1 MKRLLALLM
10 AMVMLLCMTACG
22 DDTVKENESK
32 DKTTTTTV
40 ISTTASTAD
49 ATTTTTESA
58 ADSTTSTDDTE
69 AVTTVTTV
77 TTVVVS
83 TTASTTIAT
92 TTTTT
97 PAKPSVAAKLNGV
110 SLSEYTIVLSEDAL
124 DYADRAATY
133 IRDEIRTRTG
143 AEVSIVTDATAPTKH
158 EIVVG
163 ETTRA
168 ISKTLNEKTEGL
180 QFSMMAKDGHV
191 AMEGDYFIIAAAAY
205 YFVTTYIT
213 SKTVSATVPTTAF
226 VQKPIQQKAN
236 NYIMLIGDGMGI
248 NQTRLPEVYN
258 HDRFDSD
265 EVDANNF
272 TDGEHLFYGYL
283 FPNQGYA
290 RTQSLNGVTDSAA
303 GGTALA
309 TGYKTTNGR
318 IGRDKDKNDL
328 KSLTEMAGDLGMATA
343 VMSTEGR
350 KGATPAAFC
359 SHADARD
366 MYDEIVASQEE
377 TVAKYGTIIKCDY
390 DVYTGLGI
398 SYYMER
404 TITNTLAELDKN
416 EKGFFMMYEEAYI
429 DKHSHNQDVEKATWA
444 VFRFN
449 QAIAL
454 FMEYAFYNPD
464 TAVIIS
470 ADHETGGLTDLA
482 GVYKYS
488 HGDHTAKL
496 VPVFAYGIGT
506 EVFHDQEIENVQIP
520 KTIAKM
526 MGQSLAA
533 DTDAQY
539 PPLN

>member
-1 MKRLLALLM
+1 MKRFSALFLSL
-10 AMVMLLCMTACG
+10 VMLLCLLSGCG
-22 DDTVKENESK
+22 GNTTEPQKEEG
-32 DKTTTTTV
+32 TTTV
-40 ISTTASTAD
+40 STTTSTTAGD
-49 ATTTTTESA
+49 TTTTTEGTTDA
-58 ADSTTSTDDTE
+58 ATTDTTE
-69 AVTTVTTV
+69 GTTTVTTTV
-77 TTVVVS
+77 TTDGTTVTTTTVVV
-83 TTASTTIAT
+83 
-92 TTTTT
+92 T
-97 PAKPSVAAKLNGV
+97 PAVKAKLNGV
-110 SLSEYTIVLSEDAL
+110 SLSEYTIVLSADAL
-124 DYADRAATY
+124 DYADRAAEY

-143 AEVSIVTDATAPTKH
+143 AELKIVTDNKPATKH

-163 ETTRA
+163 ETNRA
-168 ISKTLNEKTEGL
+168 ISKSLNAKTEGL

-205 YFVTTYIT
+205 YFVTTYVT
-213 SKTVSATVPTTAF
+213 GKNASTTVPSTAF
-226 VQKPIQQKAN
+226 VKEPIQEKAN

-248 NQTRLPEVYN
+248 NQTHLPEVYN
-258 HDRFDSD
+258 HDRFES
-265 EVDANNF
+265 EAVEANNF
-272 TDGEHLFYGYL
+272 TDGENFFYGYL

-290 RTQSLNGVTDSAA
+290 RTHEIGGGVTDSAA
-303 GGTALA
+303 SGTALA
-309 TGYKTTNGR
+309 TGSKTTNGR

-328 KSLTEMAGDLGMATA
+328 KSITEIAGDLGMATA

-377 TVAKYGTIIKCDY
+377 TVAKYGTLIKCDY
-390 DVYTGLGI
+390 DYYTGLGI

-404 TITNTLAELDKN
+404 TITNTLNELDKN

-429 DKHSHNQDVEKATWA
+429 DKHSHNQDLEKATWA
-444 VFRFN
+444 VYRFN
-449 QAIAL
+449 QAIGL
-454 FMEYAFYNPD
+454 FMEYAFYHPD
-464 TAVIIS
+464 TMVLIT

-496 VPVFAYGIGT
+496 VPVFAYGVGT

-526 MGQSLAA
+526 MGQTLFPT
-533 DTDAQY
+533 TDGEW